1 MAERQTWH
9 RKYSLVLFAPFA
21 VVIWRSRSRTV
32 PKSLSRRQCVNYL
45 KKRRI
50 TYRETRLNTAVE
62 FMICWKSFLGSHLY
76 GDRCRFPATVVPEDH
91 IVPLLSRWVTWALC
105 CLMYFVVNLGFL
117 KTAHSTPPPPQ
128 PKPTLSLSSHLGQN
142 VGLGEGWVGSFPETQ
157 IAYSADSVQRFI
169 SSCLN
174 YMF

>member
-32 PKSLSRRQCVNYL
+32 PKSFSRRQCVNYL

-50 TYRETRLNTAVE
+50 TYRETRLNTTVE

-117 KTAHSTPPPPQ
+117 KTAHTVNDMIIAVSVTSG
-128 PKPTLSLSSHLGQN
+128 SLHRFLR
-142 VGLGEGWVGSFPETQ
+142 LTFGE
-157 IAYSADSVQRFI
+157 RNLI
-169 SSCLN
+169 SS
-174 YMF
+174 

>member
-9 RKYSLVLFAPFA
+9 RKYSLVFFAPFA

-105 CLMYFVVNLGFL
+105 CNVFCGQFRFL
-117 KTAHSTPPPPQ
+117 KNCPQYPPPPPQ

-157 IAYSADSVQRFI
+157 IAYSAGSVQRFI

>member
-1 MAERQTWH
+1 MAEWQNWH

-32 PKSLSRRQCVNYL
+32 PKSLSWRQCVNYL

-105 CLMYFVVNLGFL
+105 CNVFCGQFRFL
-117 KTAHSTPPPPQ
+117 KNCPQYPPPPQ

-157 IAYSADSVQRFI
+157 IAYTAGSVQRFI

>member
-117 KTAHSTPPPPQ
+117 KTAHSTPPPPTQ
-128 PKPTLSLSSHLGQN
+128 ANTITFFSLGPKCWLRGG
-142 VGLGEGWVGSFPETQ
+142 VGRQFPRNPNC
-157 IAYSADSVQRFI
+157 VFCR
-169 SSCLN
+169 
-174 YMF
+174 

>member
-105 CLMYFVVNLGFL
+105 CNVFCGQFRFL
-117 KTAHSTPPPPQ
+117 KNCPQYPPPPPPTQ
-128 PKPTLSLSSHLGQN
+128 ANIITFFSLGPKCWLRGG
-142 VGLGEGWVGSFPETQ
+142 VGRQFPRNPNC
-157 IAYSADSVQRFI
+157 VFCR
-169 SSCLN
+169 
-174 YMF
+174 

>member
-1 MAERQTWH
+1 MAEWQNWH

-105 CLMYFVVNLGFL
+105 CNVFCGQFRFL
-117 KTAHSTPPPPQ
+117 KNCPQYPPPPPPTQ
-128 PKPTLSLSSHLGQN
+128 ANIITFFSLGPKCWLRGG
-142 VGLGEGWVGSFPETQ
+142 VGRQFPRNPNC
-157 IAYSADSVQRFI
+157 VFCR
-169 SSCLN
+169 
-174 YMF
+174 